1 MDMYI
6 FIFEVIGT
14 VAFAISGAL
23 TGMRREMDIFGI
35 CVLGITTAVGGGMI
49 RDTILGITPVSALVR
64 PEFVIIAMVTSLLIF
79 PTLIN
84 KHIVMNKNLF
94 EKIFLIAD
102 SIGLS
107 IFTAYGFL
115 VAFNSGFDQWFL
127 LIFVAVITGV
137 GGGVLRDIFALQ
149 KPIIFVRHV
158 YATASI
164 AGAIICYVVNLYFG
178 ITLAITACFISVFVL
193 RILSAHMDWGLPKAK
208 FNDEMDLN

>member
-14 VAFAISGAL
+14 IAFAISGAL
-23 TGMRREMDIFGI
+23 TGMRKQMDIFGI
-35 CVLGITTAVGGGMI
+35 CVLGVTTAVGGGMI

-64 PEFVIIAMVTSLLIF
+64 PEFVIIASITSLLIF

-84 KHIVMNKNLF
+84 KHIAMNKNLF
-94 EKIFLIAD
+94 ERIFLIAD

-107 IFTAYGFL
+107 IFTAYGFT
-115 VAFNSGFDQWFL
+115 VAFSHGFDQWFL

-158 YATASI
+158 YATASVI
-164 AGAIICYVVNLYFG
+164 GAISCYVVNLFFG
-178 ITLAITACFISVFVL
+178 LELAITVCFIVVFIL

-208 FNDEMDLN
+208 FNDDIGL